1 MATATL
7 ERKEAVVTDTIV
19 DVDGVSVRFDSKKTS
34 VQALQDVDLKIR
46 EGEFIS
52 IVGPSGCGKSTLLRA
67 ISGISPATDGNV
79 LLRGD
84 EVSAPRQDVGFI
96 FQRPALMP
104 WRDVRRNILLQA
116 EMRGMD
122 RRQAEA
128 KCKDLINFTGLN
140 GFEKF
145 LPHELSGGMQQRVA
159 LSRALLHEPDV
170 LLMDEPFG
178 ALDALTREKMNVEM
192 QRLWRERDMTA
203 ALVTHSVAEAVYL
216 ATRVIVMGPRPG
228 RIIEEFTVDLPRDR
242 GYEATMESPEF
253 HRVASRVRELLGS
266 GKSHE

>member
-1 MATATL
+1 MSATTL
-7 ERKEAVVTDTIV
+7 EQERGVARDTIV
-19 DVDGVSVRFDSKKTS
+19 DIDAVSVRFDSKKKS
-34 VQALQDVDLKIR
+34 VQALQDVDITVAK
-46 EGEFIS
+46 GEFIS

-67 ISGISPATDGNV
+67 ISGISPATEGRV

-84 EVSAPRQDVGFI
+84 EVLAPRQDVGFI

-122 RRQAEA
+122 RQRAEER
-128 KCKDLINFTGLN
+128 CRELISFTGLD
-140 GFEKF
+140 GFEKS
-145 LPHELSGGMQQRVA
+145 LPHELSGGMQQRAA
-159 LSRALLHEPDV
+159 LCRALLHEPDV

-192 QRLWRERDMTA
+192 HRLWRERGMTV

-216 ATRVIVMGPRPG
+216 ATRVVVMGPRPG
-228 RIIEEFTVDLPRDR
+228 RVIQEFEVDLPRERD
-242 GYEATMESPEF
+242 YEETMEHPEF

-266 GKSHE
+266 GGSHE

>member
-1 MATATL
+1 MTTL
-7 ERKEAVVTDTIV
+7 EVANGIDTIV
-19 DVDGVSVRFDSKKTS
+19 DIQDVSVRFDSKKGS
-34 VQALQDVDLKIR
+34 IQALQGIDLTIR
-46 EGEFIS
+46 RGDFIS

-67 ISGISPATDGNV
+67 ISGISPATSGRV

-84 EVSAPRQDVGFI
+84 SVVGPRQDVGFI

-122 RRQAEA
+122 RKKAEST
-128 KCKDLINFTGLN
+128 CRELIEFTGLT
-140 GFEKF
+140 GFERS

-159 LSRALLHEPDV
+159 LCRALLHSPDM

-178 ALDALTREKMNVEM
+178 ALDALTRERMNVEM
-192 QRLWRERDMTA
+192 QRLWREREMTV

-216 ATRVIVMGPRPG
+216 ANRVIVMGPRPG
-228 RIIEEFTVDLPRDR
+228 RIIEEFEVDLPRERD
-242 GYEATMESPEF
+242 YEETMEHPNF
-253 HRVASRVRELLGS
+253 HKVAGRVRELLGS
-266 GKSHE
+266 AKSHE